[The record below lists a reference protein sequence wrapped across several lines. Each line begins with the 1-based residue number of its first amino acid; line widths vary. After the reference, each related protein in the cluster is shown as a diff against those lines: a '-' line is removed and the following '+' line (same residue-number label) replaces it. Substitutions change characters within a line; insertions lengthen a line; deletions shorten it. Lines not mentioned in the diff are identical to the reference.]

1 MECTIGSDLAAQIL
15 PDTVSSVSQ
24 LRFLS
29 AEEQCVFSRLQRR
42 TYLFALLERAVG
54 DDPSAQAGPDAAAR
68 IVQLRA
74 GSDAECFMRIA
85 GRAFD
90 AVHAEAIHN
99 AVLADYRRQYIGRS
113 T

>member
-1 MECTIGSDLAAQIL
+1 MECASQADLEHEVL
-15 PDTVSSVSQ
+15 PDAMSSVRQ

-29 AEEQCVFSRLQRR
+29 AEEKCVFSRVQRR
-42 TYLFALLERAVG
+42 TYLFALLERFAG
-54 DDPSAQAGPDAAAR
+54 DDPRREAGVEAAER

-90 AVHAEAIHN
+90 AVHSEAIHN
-99 AVLADYRRQYIGRS
+99 AMLADYRRRYIRGSR
-113 T
+113 